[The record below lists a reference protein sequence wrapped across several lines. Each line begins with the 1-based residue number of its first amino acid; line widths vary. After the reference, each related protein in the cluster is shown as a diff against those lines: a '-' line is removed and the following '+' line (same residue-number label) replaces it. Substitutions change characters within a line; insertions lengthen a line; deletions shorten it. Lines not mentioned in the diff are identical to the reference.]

1 MTSPNSKN
9 CLIWPRFPVRAV
21 ETDTAG
27 RMVTVYESYRTGGD
41 YKLTP
46 VIAERFAQANSPID
60 ERTRLHLTTM
70 LVNMRDQ
77 GEAVPEI
84 TGETIE
90 RARIAADLHVDVRAD
105 RLLRFL
111 GRITRRVGQVI
122 DTTPQSDWF
131 PGLLA
136 CSEST
141 RKSETAFLEDYLLDQ
156 GWIEGDRGYPVVSV
170 HGYSRIA
177 YLASGQNSDQV
188 FVAMWFSDEMETVY
202 ADAIEPAI
210 IEAGYN
216 PQRVGQGQTTDRID
230 DEAEAKIRQARLV
243 VADFTHGEDGVR
255 GSVYYEAGFARALG
269 KPVIFT
275 AKKGSQIHFNVD
287 HFLRLE
293 WVDAEDLRTRLT
305 QRIRNLP
312 ELQL

>member
-1 MTSPNSKN
+1 MTSATNKN
-9 CLIWPRFPVRAV
+9 CLIWPRYPVRAV

-27 RMVTVYESYRTGGD
+27 RMITVFLSYRAGGD

-46 VIAERFAQANSPID
+46 EVAKRLTRADSPVD
-60 ERTRLHLTTM
+60 ERTRLHLTSM
-70 LVNMRDQ
+70 LVDMRAQ

-84 TGETIE
+84 TGDTIE

-105 RLLRFL
+105 RLLWFL
-111 GRITRRVGQVI
+111 GRITRRVGQPI
-122 DTTPQSDWF
+122 DTTPQSPLF

-136 CSEST
+136 VSEST
-141 RKSETAFLEDYLLDQ
+141 RTTEIAFIEDYLRNQ
-156 GWIEGDRGYPVVSV
+156 GWLVGEPGSPIVSV
-170 HGYSRIA
+170 HGYSRLA

-188 FVAMWFSDEMETVY
+188 FVAMWFSDEMEKVY
-202 ADAIEPAI
+202 VDAIESAV

-230 DEAEAKIRQARLV
+230 DEAEAKIRKARLV
-243 VADFTHGEDGVR
+243 IADFSHGEDGVR

>member
-1 MTSPNSKN
+1 MLSRTNTN
-9 CLIWPRFPVRAV
+9 CLIWAGYPARSVV
-21 ETDTAG
+21 TDSSGQMT
-27 RMVTVYESYRTGGD
+27 TVYGSARAGGD

-46 VIAERFAQANSPID
+46 QIAERLTSPFMLVD
-60 ERTRLHLTTM
+60 ERTRVRLTTM
-70 LVNMRDQ
+70 LIEMRTK
-77 GEAVPEI
+77 GELIPEI
-84 TGETIE
+84 TSETIE
-90 RARIAADLHVDVRAD
+90 HAGVSNDLPVHIRAD
-105 RLLRFL
+105 RLLWYLEWRTQS
-111 GRITRRVGQVI
+111 IGQAV
-122 DTTPQSDWF
+122 DTSPQSVSF
-131 PGLLA
+131 PGILA
-136 CSEST
+136 YSEST
-141 RKSETAFLEDYLLDQ
+141 SESEIAFLENYLRNQRWLD
-156 GWIEGDRGYPVVSV
+156 GFPGTPVVSV
-170 HGYSRIA
+170 HGYSRLA

-188 FVAMWFSDEMETVY
+188 FVAMWFSDEMEKVY
-202 ADAIEPAI
+202 VDAIESAV

-243 VADFTHGEDGVR
+243 IADFSHGKDGVR

-275 AKKGSQIHFNVD
+275 AKKGSKVHFNVD
-287 HFLRLE
+287 HFLRIE

>member
-1 MTSPNSKN
+1 MLSPNSKN

-21 ETDTAG
+21 EADTAG
-27 RMVTVYESYRTGGD
+27 RMITVFLSFRAGGD

-46 VIAERFAQANSPID
+46 EVAERLTRADSPVD
-60 ERTRLHLTTM
+60 ERTRLHLTSM
-70 LVNMRDQ
+70 LVDMRAAGD
-77 GEAVPEI
+77 AVPEI
-84 TGETIE
+84 TLDMIE
-90 RARIAADLHVDVRAD
+90 RARLADDLHVDVRAD
-105 RLLRFL
+105 RLLWSL
-111 GRITRRVGQVI
+111 GRITRRVGQAI
-122 DTTPQSDWF
+122 DTTSQSAWI
-131 PGLLA
+131 PSLLA
-136 CSEST
+136 CTEST
-141 RKSETAFLEDYLLDQ
+141 SETETAFLKDYLLGQ
-156 GWIEGDRGYPVVSV
+156 GWIEGDPGYPVVSV
-170 HGYSRIA
+170 HGYARLA

-188 FVAMWFSDEMETVY
+188 FVAIWFSDEMEQVY
-202 ADAIEPAI
+202 TDAIEPAV

-230 DEAEAKIRQARLV
+230 DEAEAKIRKARLV
-243 VADFTHGEDGVR
+243 IADFSHGEDGVR